1 MAGTAVHGP
10 GRTGGEAVFAPRP
23 GGKAED
29 DGWLLTFV
37 YDAGKDASEL
47 VVYDAQ
53 RMGGPIA
60 RLAVPQ
66 RVPNGFHG
74 LWVPLAELDKQRSD

>member
-1 MAGTAVHGP
+1 M
-10 GRTGGEAVFAPRP
+10 FAPRP